1 MAVPV
6 NTRAQYGLEAP
17 KVLVEAH
24 YQPGTPSFTLVGMAQ
39 KAVREARDRVRSAI
53 RSAGLDFPLA
63 RLVVNLAP
71 ADLAKHGG
79 RFDLAIAVAILT
91 ATEQIPD
98 HHLPGLEFLGELS
111 LYGDLRRVAGAFCAA
126 AKLAGTGTGLVIPS
140 AQCHELAALADTDL
154 AVYPVDSL
162 LDVVRLL
169 AADVLPDAVKLEK
182 PRPRANRSP
191 SLNDVRGQAH
201 AKRALVVAAAG
212 GHHLLM
218 VGPPGTGKTMLA
230 RRLPGLLPP
239 LEPSEA
245 VEVAN
250 IYSVS
255 ARRAPQFAERPF
267 CDPHHSASA
276 AAMIGGGNPVVPGEV
291 TLAHRGVLFL
301 DELPEFQRDVL
312 EALREPLEGDDVAIA
327 RVNQTVRF
335 PARFQLVAAMNPCPA
350 GFVCDEAR
358 CRCAPQQVAR
368 YRSRVSGP
376 LLDRIDVRIEVGPV
390 AEDDLWA
397 ESVPTLDD
405 GALRA
410 AVAEARERQWRRAGR
425 LNAMLTATGVD
436 EFCALEPAATN
447 LLRRAGQRLGL
458 SARAIHRVRKVA
470 RTIAD
475 LARAESVGAA
485 HVGEALGYRAME
497 GGRDLGA

>member
-1 MAVPV
+1 MTTPV
-6 NTRAQYGLEAP
+6 HTRAQVGLDAP
-17 KVLVEAH
+17 QVLVEAH
-24 YQPGTPSFTLVGMAQ
+24 FQPGSPSFTLVGMAQ

-53 RSAGLDFPLA
+53 KSAGLSFPQG

-79 RFDLAIAVAILT
+79 RFDLAIAVAVLS
-91 ATEQIPD
+91 ATEQVPAQ
-98 HHLPGLEFLGELS
+98 HLTALEFLGELS
-111 LYGDLRRVAGAFCAA
+111 LYGDLRPVAGAFCAA
-126 AKLAGTGTGLVIPS
+126 AKLAETGVALVVP
-140 AQCHELAALADTDL
+140 AVQRHELRGLADSDV
-154 AVYPVDSL
+154 AIHPAASL

-169 AADVLPDAVKLEK
+169 SSEKLPPAATLD
-182 PRPRANRSP
+182 RPANTGPSYP

-230 RRLPGLLPP
+230 RRLPGLMPP
-239 LEPSEA
+239 LTSAEA

-255 ARRAPQFAERPF
+255 RRRAPGFGTRPF

-276 AAMIGGGNPVVPGEV
+276 ASIIGGGNPVVPGEV
-291 TLAHRGVLFL
+291 TLAHCGVLFL

-350 GFVCDEAR
+350 GFVCDETR
-358 CRCAPQQVAR
+358 CRCAPHQVLK

-376 LLDRIDVRIEVGPV
+376 LLDRIDIRIEVGPV
-390 AEDDLWA
+390 ADADLWA
-397 ESVPTLDD
+397 ERTTALDD
-405 GALRA
+405 DAVRGAVAAARDRQRRRSGETNASLGAA
-410 AVAEARERQWRRAGR
+410 AVDDFCR
-425 LNAMLTATGVD
+425 LD
-436 EFCALEPAATN
+436 PAATK
-447 LLRRAGQRLGL
+447 LLRRAGERLRL

-475 LARAESVGAA
+475 LGHADVIGAA
-485 HVGEALGYRAME
+485 HVGEALGYRALE
-497 GGRDLGA
+497 GRD